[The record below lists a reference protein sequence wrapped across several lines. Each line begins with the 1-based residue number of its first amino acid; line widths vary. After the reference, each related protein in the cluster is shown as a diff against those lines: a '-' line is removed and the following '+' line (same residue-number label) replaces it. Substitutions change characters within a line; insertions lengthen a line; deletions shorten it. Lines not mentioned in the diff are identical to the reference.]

1 LTTILYIDVE
11 TTGVDTAK
19 DDVVELAIITDHAD
33 RGGATKLEHAISGYT
48 RRYKPTVPI
57 PASAVAIHGI
67 SDALVA
73 DLLPFS
79 HCVVEVAK
87 ILATADVV
95 VGYNLDFDLQML
107 QGEFKRAHE
116 PWPCKPGVIVV
127 DLWKLWKQ
135 LEPRNLQSAH
145 RKFCG
150 GGDFAGHHAASDDAL
165 ATRRVLVGMLSMYDL
180 MDKPWEHLAQ
190 IAEPKTSRK
199 PDYLRWMGGLG
210 YKTESRFGPSDHL
223 QWVND
228 RLVLTFGK
236 HAGEPLIE
244 LAIGTRVT
252 STFPAHVVE
261 ACERALR
268 IHLVGPD
275 RHQPWDEPSFNA
287 WARAVR

>member
-1 LTTILYIDVE
+1 MKILYLDVE

-33 RGGATKLEHAISGYT
+33 RGGATRLEHAISGYT

-116 PWPCKPGVIVV
+116 PWPFKPGVIVV

-150 GGDFAGHHAASDDAL
+150 GGDFTGQHAASDDAL
-165 ATRRVLVGMLSMYDL
+165 ATRRVLVGMLSMHDL

-190 IAEPKTSRK
+190 IAEPKTS
-199 PDYLRWMGGLG
+199 
-210 YKTESRFGPSDHL
+210 SRFGPSDHL

-244 LAIGTRVT
+244 LATRKPDYLRWMGGLGYKTDGTRVT

-261 ACERALR
+261 ACERALGV
-268 IHLVGPD
+268 HLVGPD